1 MKFYP
6 PLLTEYNEGPSKN
19 VSWLDCI
26 SKSLELN
33 VLWEEYQFI
42 WHHSNSGSKYVLHA
56 YYMSIILCSEDAAKS
71 KSKLQFGQSPFVIK
85 DQRQTDK

>member
-33 VLWEEYQFI
+33 VLWEEYEFGTTVTQAANMYDMPIICLLFFI
-42 WHHSNSGSKYVLHA
+42 SLI
-56 YYMSIILCSEDAAKS
+56 SI
-71 KSKLQFGQSPFVIK
+71 
-85 DQRQTDK
+85 